1 MVERQLGGTVVMA
14 AAVLALVS
22 PVHAAPCGNSPAGF
36 ESWKQVFGQEAAAR
50 GIKPKAISALMT
62 TTYSTGT
69 IRADRGQKSFKLSL
83 DAFMAKRGAAVIVAK
98 GRSLRAANAALCAT
112 IEKRFGVPPGPLL
125 AFGGWRRDSAA

>member
-1 MVERQLGGTVVMA
+1 MVERQLGGTVAIAV
-14 AAVLALVS
+14 AVLALVS
-22 PVHAAPCGNSPAGF
+22 PVQAAPCGNSPAGF

-83 DAFMAKRGAAVIVAK
+83 DAFMAKRGPPESWPK
-98 GRSLRAANAALCAT
+98 GDR
-112 IEKRFGVPPGPLL
+112 
-125 AFGGWRRDSAA
+125 